1 MKVGLFFDT
10 FNPLHNGHIGICKK
24 LFEKKIVDEIWLV
37 ISPLSP
43 HKIFDKKIIEYR
55 KLLYGLYEMKRFKI
69 GSEIVKAE
77 IIDISVNGDLVLNIN
92 NKQKSFSHGS
102 LSLLTD

>member
-1 MKVGLFFDT
+1 MNFVSSGNKIYQETFKEFDKIKVIENLKD
-10 FNPLHNGHIGICKK
+10 L
-24 LFEKKIVDEIWLV
+24 
-37 ISPLSP
+37 ISQEYTNI

-77 IIDISVNGDLVLNIN
+77 IIDISVNGDLILNIN

-102 LSLLTD
+102 LSLLED